1 MQRTIY
7 ASLGAISQELA
18 RFLGSHLPLIG
29 GENWWQTHVVS
40 QLTYGQQGQVRTRG
54 IDRPGGLDLAALIRV
69 FDRNWAELSY
79 QSKLPDELRTHVR
92 ELADIRN
99 ATSHTA
105 AEGEELSPHDAYR
118 YLDTMARVLKGLSAD
133 SAVMVPIETAR
144 TEVMRAMADAVAPAI
159 EPVIEIR
166 EVPVEVIKEVIRE
179 VPVEVIREVRVHGP
193 SSSEKEP
200 EGGLLIG
207 RLRLHGPGEEQ
218 PGKLSGFDG
227 KEADATL
234 IPWAVY
240 GDGGLHFSIQVA
252 MIDEG
257 TANEVGQVVCTSRN
271 QSPQVW
277 DDVVQRLRI
286 GIRDAGEGQW
296 IMDLRSVERPKG
308 SRAGR
313 KVWTLQEYQSR
324 AGINL
329 QQTLTSLGAI
339 AVDTRATLLNDKG
352 KNRNFAAMLFEPGD
366 SRLPAV
372 AWALTTLAPL
382 L

>member
-1 MQRTIY
+1 ML
-7 ASLGAISQELA
+7 APHLKSLAQLLGQFLSQK
-18 RFLGSHLPLIG
+18 LPDIG

-105 AEGEELSPHDAYR
+105 AEGSELSPHDVYR
-118 YLDTMARVLKGLSAD
+118 CLDTMARVLKGLSAD

-144 TEVMRAMADAVAPAI
+144 TEVMRAMAGAVAPAI

-179 VPVEVIREVRVHGP
+179 VRVHGP
-193 SSSEKEP
+193 SSLEKEP

-207 RLRLHGPGEEQ
+207 RLRLHGPGQEQ
-218 PGKLSGFDG
+218 PGKLSDFDG
-227 KEADATL
+227 NEADATL

-296 IMDLRSVERPKG
+296 IMDLRSIERPKG
-308 SRAGR
+308 GRAGR
-313 KVWTLQEYQSR
+313 KVWPLQEYQSR
-324 AGINL
+324 ARINL
-329 QQTLTSLGAI
+329 QQTLTCLGAI
-339 AVDTRATLLNDKG
+339 AVDTRAALLDDKG
-352 KNRNFAAMLFEPGD
+352 KNRNFPAMLFEPGD